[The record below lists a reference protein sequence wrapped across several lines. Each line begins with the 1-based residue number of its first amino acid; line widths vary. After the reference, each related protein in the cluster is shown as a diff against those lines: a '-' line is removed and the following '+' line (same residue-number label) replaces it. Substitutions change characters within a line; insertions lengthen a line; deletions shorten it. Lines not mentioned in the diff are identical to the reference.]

1 MKQTNLFHSFVFTA
15 CLLLA
20 LPLAAQETKEDYKRR
35 KERPLNIA
43 GANVYKPDETENL
56 AKYRLKEGLQEGFE
70 AFYKTLKPIKVPF
83 HMPEKVDAASFR
95 PVTAAEYQKHFDIID
110 KRDQRIMEAPAG
122 NKKLYL
128 VGTLPVEN
136 QDIVALVFYGI
147 DGNVFQYTKLI
158 TFDKKGNPI
167 DAQNVQYYIY
177 GKTGGFE
184 QLDQMYCHINKDLTF
199 DCYVTSTSKD
209 YNNLNADKKPKEN
222 KNQQGFIYEIQPDGT
237 IERVGELDLSEEGR
251 KMRREKMK

>member
-1 MKQTNLFHSFVFTA
+1 MKQTNLFRLFAFLA
-15 CLLLA
+15 FLFLA
-20 LPLAAQETKEDYKRR
+20 LPLSAQETKEEYKKR

-43 GANVYKPDETENL
+43 GANVYTPDETENL
-56 AKYRLKEGLQEGFE
+56 AKYRLKEGVAEDFQ
-70 AFYKTLKPIKVPF
+70 AFFKTLKPIKTPF
-83 HMPEKVDAASFR
+83 HAPEKVNAASFR
-95 PVTAAEYQKHFDIID
+95 PVTAAEYQKYFHIID
-110 KRDQRIMEAPAG
+110 KRDQSIMEAPAG

-136 QDIVALVFYGI
+136 EEIFALIFYGI

-158 TFDKKGNPI
+158 TFDKEGNPI

-184 QLDQMYCHINKDLTF
+184 QLDQMYCHVNKDLTF
-199 DCYVTSTSKD
+199 DCYTTSTSKD
-209 YNNLNADKKPKEN
+209 FNNLNADKKPKEN

-237 IERVGELDLSEEGR
+237 IERVGELDLSEEGK
-251 KMRREKMK
+251 KMRREEMK